1 MLPDAVPGLLHDL
14 LLVEYHFGR
23 IYINSVTLQAIA
35 ARTTGETN
43 SSLRYPFEIDDY
55 DSSSV
60 REIVDGCTAI
70 LHIVLR
76 LNDANQLK
84 YIPNR
89 VSVRIASAAMYLV
102 KVGLISLS
110 GEASRPTKSTH
121 NSNTNYTPT
130 GTGRRCPG
138 RRAQLFI
145 EPSGSEPRSFRIS
158 FRR

>member
-1 MLPDAVPGLLHDL
+1 VLPDAVPGLLHDL

-43 SSLRYPFEIDDY
+43 SSLRHPFEIDDH

-60 REIVDGCTAI
+60 REIVDGCTTI

-110 GEASRPTKSTH
+110 GEA
-121 NSNTNYTPT
+121 
-130 GTGRRCPG
+130 
-138 RRAQLFI
+138 F
-145 EPSGSEPRSFRIS
+145 
-158 FRR
+158 